1 MRITELF
8 TAQSIALDE
17 AQQDRSQIIDRL
29 VELQATHGNIRDKEA
44 YKKGLYERED
54 EGSTYVDN
62 GITVPHAKCDCVTR
76 PSLAALRLKTPVQ
89 YNAEDDG
96 KTDLLFAIA
105 APKNGSLHVDML
117 ARMMQM
123 LMNEDFV
130 EKLRTA
136 KTPEDFLAAIDA
148 QEEAQFGDESFT
160 DQEIE
165 QAGYR
170 VLAVTA
176 CVNGIAHTY
185 MAAEALNK
193 AGAKMG
199 VTIKVETNGSDGAK
213 NILTKDEIANCDGI
227 IVAAEKK
234 IETAR
239 FDGKPVLFTRVDDG
253 IHKPEELIHKITS
266 GEVPEFHAKGGAQAS
281 EDASASDSFGRSLYK
296 NLMNGVSHMLPFVV
310 GGGIMIALAFLLD
323 DYSIDPANFGMNT
336 PAAAFFKTVGSAVF
350 NYMLPILA
358 SYVAISI
365 AGEPALAVGFAGGV
379 LAMNGTNFTGLLN
392 CQVDGVSGG
401 FLAALLAGF
410 VAGYV
415 VLFLKK
421 ITEKLPK
428 SVSGLRPMLIYP
440 LGGVFVM
447 GVFMC
452 GINPVM
458 GIIND
463 FITSWLNSLGG
474 TSAIL
479 LGAVSA
485 VMMSIDMG
493 GPFNKAGYL
502 FGTAAL
508 ASGNYEV
515 MASVMVGGMVPPIAI
530 ALSTTFFPKKW
541 TPDERRNGVINY
553 VMGLCFVTEGAIPYA
568 ASDPLHVIPSC
579 AIGAA
584 TAGALS
590 MAFHCGLRAPHG
602 GIFVFPVATN
612 APMYCVAL
620 AVGSILGGLIL
631 SLLKK
636 NLPQEQSSES

>member
-105 APKNGSLHVDML
+105 APQNGSLHVDML

-160 DQEIE
+160 DQEIG
-165 QAGYR
+165 QAGCR

-266 GEVPEFHAKGGAQAS
+266 GEVPEFHAKGGAQAA

-296 NLMNGVSHMLPFVV
+296 NLMNGVSHMLPFQLRHEPPA
-310 GGGIMIALAFLLD
+310 GRLL
-323 DYSIDPANFGMNT
+323 
-336 PAAAFFKTVGSAVF
+336 
-350 NYMLPILA
+350 
-358 SYVAISI
+358 
-365 AGEPALAVGFAGGV
+365 
-379 LAMNGTNFTGLLN
+379 
-392 CQVDGVSGG
+392 QDG
-401 FLAALLAGF
+401 
-410 VAGYV
+410 
-415 VLFLKK
+415 
-421 ITEKLPK
+421 
-428 SVSGLRPMLIYP
+428 
-440 LGGVFVM
+440 
-447 GVFMC
+447 
-452 GINPVM
+452 
-458 GIIND
+458 
-463 FITSWLNSLGG
+463 
-474 TSAIL
+474 
-479 LGAVSA
+479 
-485 VMMSIDMG
+485 
-493 GPFNKAGYL
+493 
-502 FGTAAL
+502 
-508 ASGNYEV
+508 
-515 MASVMVGGMVPPIAI
+515 
-530 ALSTTFFPKKW
+530 
-541 TPDERRNGVINY
+541 
-553 VMGLCFVTEGAIPYA
+553 GLCGLQLYA
-568 ASDPLHVIPSC
+568 PHPGGLHRHV
-579 AIGAA
+579 
-584 TAGALS
+584 
-590 MAFHCGLRAPHG
+590 HCGPSGSGRRLCRRRAGHERHQLRR
-602 GIFVFPVATN
+602 
-612 APMYCVAL
+612 YRRW
-620 AVGSILGGLIL
+620 
-631 SLLKK
+631 
-636 NLPQEQSSES
+636 